1 MAAKD
6 LRSRENG
13 PRTAGRMR
21 MRELVRA
28 AGVPKSTI
36 LFYLAA
42 GLLPP
47 PLRTGPNSAWYD
59 PGCVA
64 RIALIR
70 RLQRQERL
78 SLAEIAAR
86 LQGEKKRRLPG
97 LPPRPPGGAEAPA
110 AAAPRERACDA
121 AAFSRATGISRGLLD
136 RLVRRGLLVPGR
148 DGRFAAA
155 DIAAGCAIGALL
167 EEGCDWEDL
176 GEYADAAERL
186 ALLEQRLLGAVPG
199 GTEEAR
205 RSASARLTALRRHL
219 FVDRLGDRLSRRHE
233 AAAGRDRARDA
244 EPWLD

>member
-1 MAAKD
+1 MAARN

-13 PRTAGRMR
+13 ARTAGRMR

-28 AGVPKSTI
+28 CGVPKSTI

-78 SLAEIAAR
+78 TLAEIAER
-86 LQGEKKRRLPG
+86 LQGEKKRQ
-97 LPPRPPGGAEAPA
+97 PPGVQPRHFGEEEAPA
-110 AAAPRERACDA
+110 AAIPREQAFDA
-121 AAFSRATGISRGLLD
+121 EAFSHATGISRGLLD
-136 RLVRRGLLVPGR
+136 RLVRRGLLVPDR

-155 DIAAGCAIGALL
+155 DIAAGCAIGALFKG
-167 EEGCDWEDL
+167 GCDWEEL

-186 ALLEQRLLGAVPG
+186 ALLEHRLLAAVPQHA
-199 GTEEAR
+199 EEAR
-205 RSASARLTALRRHL
+205 RSASAHLTALRRHL
-219 FVDRLGDRLSRRHE
+219 FVDRLGDRLSQRHE
-233 AAAGRDRARDA
+233 AAAGRNRPRDP

>member
-1 MAAKD
+1 MAAED
-6 LRSRENG
+6 LRSRERR
-13 PRTAGRMR
+13 PRTAGRLK
-21 MRELVRA
+21 MRELVQA
-28 AGVPKSTI
+28 TGVPKSTI

-70 RLQRQERL
+70 RLQREERL

-86 LQGEKKRRLPG
+86 LHAGKPHPSPQ
-97 LPPRPPGGAEAPA
+97 A
-110 AAAPRERACDA
+110 AQAARATASRERSYDA
-121 AAFSRATGISRGLLD
+121 DAFSRAVGISRG
-136 RLVRRGLLVPGR
+136 RLGWLMRRGLLVPGR
-148 DGRFAAA
+148 DGRFAAS
-155 DIAAGCAIGALL
+155 DIAAGRAIAALL
-167 EEGCDWEDL
+167 EEGVDGEEL

-186 ALLEQRLLGAVPG
+186 AGLERRLLGAVRG

-205 RSASARLTALRRHL
+205 RSTAARLTALRGHL
-219 FVDRLGDRLSRRHE
+219 FVDRLGDRLSQRAE
-233 AAAGRDRARDA
+233 ASAGRDRRPNS